1 MNYDTMQHLNRERL
15 DRRLHE
21 ATAER
26 LVQSQKPTRRRAWS
40 WVGAAW
46 SHVPRPS
53 SGNVAGVA
61 QPQA

>member
-21 ATAER
+21 AAAER
-26 LVQSQKPTRRRAWS
+26 LVQSHRPSRRNAWT

-46 SHVPRPS
+46 SRVPKPS
-53 SGNVAGVA
+53 SGTVAGVA